1 MPLAWSNAGKR
12 DSVDAPMD
20 RRALLLAFVVAL
32 LGVVLL
38 VLYTKRYEREMSGG
52 EKVKLL
58 IAIKPI
64 ERGKP
69 ITDDQLSTREIP
81 QAYVED
87 RAIKEVDKPK
97 VLGLP
102 VGTTVQAQQTLMWTD
117 LATANE
123 ERRDLSALIVPG
135 SRAFSIRTRREDA
148 SAAMVKPGDYVDVIA
163 VLPDGNQPGTDA
175 KSSIV
180 LLQRILVLASGYETS
195 PDAVDLAAKDRRAA
209 EAVLTLS
216 MKIEQAQAVTVAM
229 EKGGL
234 TVVLRNPNDNVR
246 EEQLGKFSSS
256 ELIKPG
262 PVTIITGP
270 RIPTQITGGNR

>member
-1 MPLAWSNAGKR
+1 
-12 DSVDAPMD
+12 MD

-52 EKVKLL
+52 DKVKLL

-69 ITDDQLSTREIP
+69 ITDDMLSTRDVP

-97 VLGLP
+97 VLGLA
-102 VGTTVQAQQTLMWTD
+102 VGTTIQAQQTLMWTD

-135 SRAFSIRTRREDA
+135 SRAVSLRTRREDA

-163 VLPDGNQPGTDA
+163 VLPDPNQSGMVDVRA
-175 KSSIV
+175 AVV
-180 LLQRILVLASGYETS
+180 LLQKVLVLASGYETS
-195 PDAVDLAAKDRRAA
+195 PDAVDLAQKDRKGTD
-209 EAVLTLS
+209 AVLTLS
-216 MKIEQAQAVTVAM
+216 MKIEQAQAIAVAM
-229 EKGGL
+229 EKGQL
-234 TVVLRNPNDNVR
+234 QVVLRNPNDNVR
-246 EEQLGKFSSS
+246 EDNLPKYSST
-256 ELIKPG
+256 ELIKAG
-262 PVTIITGP
+262 PIIQVTRP
-270 RIPTQITGGNR
+270 NIPTAIGPGTQR

>member
-1 MPLAWSNAGKR
+1 
-12 DSVDAPMD
+12 MD
-20 RRALLLAFVVAL
+20 RRALVLAFVVAL

-52 EKVKLL
+52 DKVKLL

-87 RAIKEVDKPK
+87 RAVKEVDKPK
-97 VLGLP
+97 VLGLA

-123 ERRDLSALIVPG
+123 ERRDLSSLIVPG
-135 SRAFSIRTRREDA
+135 NRAFSIRARREDA
-148 SAAMVKPGDYVDVIA
+148 SSAMVKPGDYVDIIA
-163 VLPDGNQPGTDA
+163 VLPDPANLGTDA
-175 KSSIV
+175 KAAIV
-180 LLQRILVLASGYETS
+180 LLQKILVLASGYETS
-195 PDAVDLAAKDRRAA
+195 PDAVEITAKDRHGA
-209 EAVLTLS
+209 EAVLTVS
-216 MKIEQAQAVTVAM
+216 MKIEQAQAASVAM
-229 EKGGL
+229 EKGSL

-246 EEQLGKFSSS
+246 EDQLAKYSST
-256 ELIKPG
+256 ELIKAG
-262 PVTIITGP
+262 PVTFISGP
-270 RIPTQITGGNR
+270 RMPTQINAGNR

>member
-1 MPLAWSNAGKR
+1 
-12 DSVDAPMD
+12 MD

-52 EKVKLL
+52 DKVKLL

-69 ITDDQLSTREIP
+69 ITDDMLSTRDVP

-97 VLGLP
+97 ILGLA
-102 VGTTVQAQQTLMWTD
+102 VGTTIQAQQTLMWTD

-135 SRAFSIRTRREDA
+135 SRAVSLRTRREDA

-163 VLPDGNQPGTDA
+163 VLPDPNAPSSLTDA
-175 KSSIV
+175 RAAIV
-180 LLQRILVLASGYETS
+180 LLQKVLVLASGYETS
-195 PDAVDLAAKDRRAA
+195 PDAVDLAAKERKGN

-216 MKIEQAQAVTVAM
+216 MKIEQAQAIAVAM
-229 EKGGL
+229 EKGQL
-234 TVVLRNPNDNVR
+234 QVVLRNPNDNVR
-246 EEQLGKFSSS
+246 EENLPKYSSS
-256 ELIKPG
+256 ELIKSG
-262 PVTIITGP
+262 PIITVTGP
-270 RIPTQITGGNR
+270 RIPTAIPAGNPR

>member
-1 MPLAWSNAGKR
+1 
-12 DSVDAPMD
+12 MD

-52 EKVKLL
+52 DKVKLL

-87 RAIKEVDKPK
+87 RAIKEIDKPK
-97 VLGLP
+97 VLGLA

-163 VLPDGNQPGTDA
+163 VLPDTGSGIGNATSA
-175 KSSIV
+175 AVV

-195 PDAVDLAAKDRRAA
+195 PDAVDLVTREKERRASD
-209 EAVLTLS
+209 AVLTLS
-216 MKIEQAQAVTVAM
+216 MKIEQAQAISVAM
-229 EKGGL
+229 EKGQL
-234 TVVLRNPNDNVR
+234 TV
-246 EEQLGKFSSS
+246 
-256 ELIKPG
+256 
-262 PVTIITGP
+262 
-270 RIPTQITGGNR
+270 

>member
-1 MPLAWSNAGKR
+1 
-12 DSVDAPMD
+12 MD

-52 EKVKLL
+52 DKVKLL

-69 ITDDQLSTREIP
+69 ITDDMLSTRDVP

-97 VLGLP
+97 VLGLA
-102 VGTTVQAQQTLMWTD
+102 VGTTIQAQQTLMWTD

-135 SRAFSIRTRREDA
+135 SRAVSLRTRREDA

-163 VLPDGNQPGTDA
+163 VLPDPNQSGMSDVRA
-175 KSSIV
+175 AVV
-180 LLQRILVLASGYETS
+180 LLQKVLVLASGYETS
-195 PDAVDLAAKDRRAA
+195 PDAVDLAAKDRKSSDS
-209 EAVLTLS
+209 VLTLS
-216 MKIEQAQAVTVAM
+216 MKIEQAQAVAVAM
-229 EKGGL
+229 EKGQL
-234 TVVLRNPNDNVR
+234 QVVLRNPNDNVR
-246 EEQLGKFSSS
+246 EDNLPKYSSS
-256 ELIKPG
+256 ELIKAG
-262 PVTIITGP
+262 PIIQVTRP
-270 RIPTQITGGNR
+270 NIPTAIGPGTQR

>member
-1 MPLAWSNAGKR
+1 
-12 DSVDAPMD
+12 MD

-52 EKVKLL
+52 DKVKLL

-69 ITDDQLSTREIP
+69 ITDDMLSTRDVP

-97 VLGLP
+97 VLGLA

-135 SRAFSIRTRREDA
+135 SRAVSLRLRREDA
-148 SAAMVKPGDYVDVIA
+148 SAAMVKPGDYVDVLA
-163 VLPDGNQPGTDA
+163 VLQDPAQPQAADA
-175 KSSIV
+175 RAAVV
-180 LLQRILVLASGYETS
+180 LLQKVLVLASGYETS
-195 PDAVDLAAKDRRAA
+195 PDAVDLSAKDRKGGQQAI
-209 EAVLTLS
+209 LTLS
-216 MKIEQAQAVTVAM
+216 MKIEQAQAVAVAM
-229 EKGGL
+229 EKGEL
-234 TVVLRNPNDNVR
+234 QVVLRNPNDNVR
-246 EEQLGKFSSS
+246 EDNLPKYSSS
-256 ELIKPG
+256 ELIKAG
-262 PVTIITGP
+262 PVIQIARPSLPTAIGP
-270 RIPTQITGGNR
+270 GTQR

>member
-1 MPLAWSNAGKR
+1 
-12 DSVDAPMD
+12 MD

-52 EKVKLL
+52 DKVKLL

-69 ITDDQLSTREIP
+69 ITDDMLSTRDVP

-97 VLGLP
+97 ILGLA
-102 VGTTVQAQQTLMWTD
+102 VGTTIQAQQTLMWTD

-135 SRAFSIRTRREDA
+135 SRAVSLRTRREDA

-163 VLPDGNQPGTDA
+163 VLPDPN
-175 KSSIV
+175 SSGMSDVRAAVV
-180 LLQRILVLASGYETS
+180 LLQKVLVLASGYETS
-195 PDAVDLAAKDRRAA
+195 PDAVDLASKDRKSS

-216 MKIEQAQAVTVAM
+216 MKIEQAQAVAVAM
-229 EKGGL
+229 EKGQL
-234 TVVLRNPNDNVR
+234 QVVLRNPNDNVR
-246 EEQLGKFSSS
+246 EDNLPKYSST
-256 ELIKPG
+256 ELIKAGPIIQVTRPNLPTAIGPG
-262 PVTIITGP
+262 
-270 RIPTQITGGNR
+270 TQR

>member
-1 MPLAWSNAGKR
+1 
-12 DSVDAPMD
+12 
-20 RRALLLAFVVAL
+20 LAFVVAL

-52 EKVKLL
+52 DKVKLL

-69 ITDDQLSTREIP
+69 ITDDMLSTRDVP

-97 VLGLP
+97 ILGLA
-102 VGTTVQAQQTLMWTD
+102 VGTTIQAQQTLMWTD

-135 SRAFSIRTRREDA
+135 SRAVSLRTRREDA

-163 VLPDGNQPGTDA
+163 VLPDPNQPQLA
-175 KSSIV
+175 AASAAVV
-180 LLQRILVLASGYETS
+180 LLQKILVLASGYETS
-195 PDAVDLAAKDRRAA
+195 PDAVDLAAKDRKGS

-216 MKIEQAQAVTVAM
+216 MKIEQAQAIAVAM
-229 EKGGL
+229 EKGQL
-234 TVVLRNPNDNVR
+234 QVVLRNPNDNVR
-246 EEQLGKFSSS
+246 EDNLPKYSSV
-256 ELIKPG
+256 ELIKSG
-262 PVTIITGP
+262 PVIQVTRP
-270 RIPTQITGGNR
+270 NIPTAIGPGTQR

>member
-1 MPLAWSNAGKR
+1 
-12 DSVDAPMD
+12 MD

-52 EKVKLL
+52 DKVKLL

-64 ERGKP
+64 ERGKA
-69 ITDDQLSTREIP
+69 ITDDELSTREVP

-97 VLGLP
+97 ILGLN

-123 ERRDLSALIVPG
+123 ERRDLSSLILPG
-135 SRAFSIRTRREDA
+135 NRAFSLRTRREDA

-163 VLPDGNQPGTDA
+163 VLPEPGSLSNLDA
-175 KSSIV
+175 VV
-180 LLQRILVLASGYETS
+180 LLQKVLVLASGYQTS
-195 PDAVDLAAKDRRAA
+195 PDAVDLSKERRGS
-209 EAVLTLS
+209 ESILTLS
-216 MKIEQAQAVTVAM
+216 MKIEQAQAVSVAM
-229 EKGGL
+229 DKGAI
-234 TVVLRNPNDNVR
+234 TVVLRNPNDNIR
-246 EEQLGKFSSS
+246 DDQIPKFSSA
-256 ELIKPG
+256 ELIKSG
-262 PVTIITGP
+262 PVTVITGP
-270 RIPTQITGGNR
+270 RIPTAIPAGNQR

>member
-1 MPLAWSNAGKR
+1 
-12 DSVDAPMD
+12 MD

-52 EKVKLL
+52 DKVKLL

-69 ITDDQLSTREIP
+69 ITDDMLSTRDVP

-97 VLGLP
+97 ILGLA
-102 VGTTVQAQQTLMWTD
+102 VGTTISAQQTLMWTD

-135 SRAFSIRTRREDA
+135 SRAVSLRTRREDA

-163 VLPDGNQPGTDA
+163 VLPDPNQPQLA
-175 KSSIV
+175 AASAAVV
-180 LLQRILVLASGYETS
+180 LLQKILVLASGYETS
-195 PDAVDLAAKDRRAA
+195 PDAVDVAAKDRKGT

-216 MKIEQAQAVTVAM
+216 MKIEQAQAIAVAM
-229 EKGGL
+229 EKGQL
-234 TVVLRNPNDNVR
+234 QVVLRKDRKSV
-246 EEQLGKFSSS
+246 
-256 ELIKPG
+256 
-262 PVTIITGP
+262 V
-270 RIPTQITGGNR
+270 

>member
-1 MPLAWSNAGKR
+1 
-12 DSVDAPMD
+12 MD

-52 EKVKLL
+52 DKVKLL

-69 ITDDQLSTREIP
+69 ITDDMLSTRDVP

-97 VLGLP
+97 ILGLA
-102 VGTTVQAQQTLMWTD
+102 VGTTIQAQQTLMWTD

-135 SRAFSIRTRREDA
+135 SRAVSLRTRREDA

-163 VLPDGNQPGTDA
+163 VLPDPNQPQLA
-175 KSSIV
+175 SASAAVV
-180 LLQRILVLASGYETS
+180 LLQKILVLASGYETS
-195 PDAVDLAAKDRRAA
+195 PDAVDLAAKDRKGT

-216 MKIEQAQAVTVAM
+216 MKIEQAQAVAVAM
-229 EKGGL
+229 EKGQL
-234 TVVLRNPNDNVR
+234 QVVLRNPNDNVR
-246 EEQLGKFSSS
+246 EDNLPKYSSV
-256 ELIKPG
+256 ELIKAG
-262 PVTIITGP
+262 PIIRVSGP
-270 RIPTQITGGNR
+270 NIPTAIPAGGNR

>member
-1 MPLAWSNAGKR
+1 
-12 DSVDAPMD
+12 MD

-52 EKVKLL
+52 DKVKLL

-69 ITDDQLSTREIP
+69 ITDDMLSTRDVP

-97 VLGLP
+97 ILGLA
-102 VGTTVQAQQTLMWTD
+102 VGTTIQAQQTLMWTD

-135 SRAFSIRTRREDA
+135 SRAVSIKTRREDA
-148 SAAMVKPGDYVDVIA
+148 SSAMVKPGDYVDIIA
-163 VLPDGNQPGTDA
+163 VLPDPNQPSITDSRA
-175 KSSIV
+175 AVV
-180 LLQRILVLASGYETS
+180 LLQKILVLASGYETS
-195 PDAVDLAAKDRRAA
+195 PDAVDLAAKDRKGQ

-216 MKIEQAQAVTVAM
+216 MKIEQAQAIAVAM
-229 EKGGL
+229 EKGAL
-234 TVVLRNPNDNVR
+234 NVVLRNPNDNVR
-246 EEQLGKFSSS
+246 EENLPKYSSS
-256 ELIKPG
+256 ELIKAG
-262 PVTIITGP
+262 PVTIISGP
-270 RIPTQITGGNR
+270 RIPTAIPAGNRQ

>member
-1 MPLAWSNAGKR
+1 
-12 DSVDAPMD
+12 MD

-52 EKVKLL
+52 DKVKLL
-58 IAIKPI
+58 LAIKPI

-69 ITDDQLSTREIP
+69 ITDDMLSTRDVP

-97 VLGLP
+97 ILGLA

-135 SRAFSIRTRREDA
+135 SRAVSLRTRREDA

-163 VLPDGNQPGTDA
+163 VLPDPNQPTLA
-175 KSSIV
+175 AASAAVV
-180 LLQRILVLASGYETS
+180 LLQKVLVLASGYETS
-195 PDAVDLAAKDRRAA
+195 PDAVDLAAKDRKGS
-209 EAVLTLS
+209 ESVLTLS
-216 MKIEQAQAVTVAM
+216 MKIEQAQAVAVAM
-229 EKGGL
+229 EKGQL
-234 TVVLRNPNDNVR
+234 QVVLRNPNDNVR
-246 EEQLGKFSSS
+246 EENLPKYSSV
-256 ELIKPG
+256 ELIKAG
-262 PVTIITGP
+262 PIIQITRPSLPTEIGRGP
-270 RIPTQITGGNR
+270 R

>member
-1 MPLAWSNAGKR
+1 
-12 DSVDAPMD
+12 MD

-52 EKVKLL
+52 DKVKLL

-69 ITDDQLSTREIP
+69 ITDDMLSTRGVP

-97 VLGLP
+97 ILGLA
-102 VGTTVQAQQTLMWTD
+102 VGTTIQAQQTLMWTD

-135 SRAFSIRTRREDA
+135 SRAVSLRTRREDA

-163 VLPDGNQPGTDA
+163 VLPDPNAAQYADA
-175 KSSIV
+175 RAAVV
-180 LLQRILVLASGYETS
+180 LLQKVLVLASGYETS
-195 PDAVDLAAKDRRAA
+195 PDAVDLAAKDRKGSDAI
-209 EAVLTLS
+209 LTLS
-216 MKIEQAQAVTVAM
+216 MKIEQAQAIAVAM
-229 EKGGL
+229 EKGQL
-234 TVVLRNPNDNVR
+234 QVVLRNPNDNVR
-246 EEQLGKFSSS
+246 EDNLPKYSSS
-256 ELIKPG
+256 ELIKAG
-262 PVTIITGP
+262 PIITVSRP
-270 RIPTQITGGNR
+270 NIPTAIGPGTQR

>member
-1 MPLAWSNAGKR
+1 
-12 DSVDAPMD
+12 MD

-52 EKVKLL
+52 DKVKLL

-69 ITDDQLSTREIP
+69 ITDDQLSVREIP

-97 VLGLP
+97 VLGLA

-135 SRAFSIRTRREDA
+135 SRAFTLKTRREDA

-163 VLPDGNQPGTDA
+163 VLPDPNSLGLTDA
-175 KSSIV
+175 RAAVV
-180 LLQRILVLASGYETS
+180 LLQKILVLASGYETS
-195 PDAVDLAAKDRRAA
+195 PDAVDLAAKDRRNA

-216 MKIEQAQAVTVAM
+216 MKIEQAQAASVAM
-229 EKGGL
+229 EKGQL
-234 TVVLRNPNDNVR
+234 TVVLRNPNDNIR
-246 EEQLGKFSSS
+246 EEQISKFSSS
-256 ELIKPG
+256 ELIKAG
-262 PVTIITGP
+262 PVTIISRP
-270 RIPTQITGGNR
+270 SMPTQIGPGNQR

>member
-1 MPLAWSNAGKR
+1 
-12 DSVDAPMD
+12 MD

-52 EKVKLL
+52 DKVKLL
-58 IAIKPI
+58 LAIKPI

-69 ITDDQLSTREIP
+69 ITDDMLSTRDVP

-97 VLGLP
+97 ILGLA

-135 SRAFSIRTRREDA
+135 SRAVSLRTRREDV
-148 SAAMVKPGDYVDVIA
+148 SGAMVKPGDYVDVIA
-163 VLPDGNQPGTDA
+163 VLPDPNQTALTDA
-175 KSSIV
+175 RAAVV
-180 LLQRILVLASGYETS
+180 LLQKILVLAAGYETS
-195 PDAVDLAAKDRRAA
+195 PDAVDIAAKDRKGS

-216 MKIEQAQAVTVAM
+216 MKIEQAQAVAVAM
-229 EKGGL
+229 EKGQL
-234 TVVLRNPNDNVR
+234 QVVLRNPNDNVR
-246 EEQLGKFSSS
+246 EENLPKYSSV
-256 ELIKPG
+256 ELIKAGPIIQISRPSLPTAIGPG
-262 PVTIITGP
+262 
-270 RIPTQITGGNR
+270 TQR

>member
-1 MPLAWSNAGKR
+1 
-12 DSVDAPMD
+12 MD

-52 EKVKLL
+52 DKVKLL

-69 ITDDQLSTREIP
+69 ITDDMLSTRDVP

-97 VLGLP
+97 ILGLA

-135 SRAFSIRTRREDA
+135 SRAVSIKTRRDDA
-148 SAAMVKPGDYVDVIA
+148 SSAMVRPGDYVDVIA
-163 VLPDGNQPGTDA
+163 VLPDSNTIGSDT
-175 KSSIV
+175 KSAIV
-180 LLQRILVLASGYETS
+180 LLQRVLVLASGYETS
-195 PDAVDLAAKDRRAA
+195 PDNIDVAAKDRKA
-209 EAVLTLS
+209 EAILTLS
-216 MKIEQAQAVTVAM
+216 LKLEQAQAIAVAM
-229 EKGGL
+229 ERGSVQ
-234 TVVLRNPNDNVR
+234 VVLRNPNDNVR
-246 EEQLGKFSSS
+246 EDQIPKFSSS
-256 ELIKPG
+256 ELIKSG
-262 PVTIITGP
+262 PVTFVQGP
-270 RIPTQITGGNR
+270 RIPTAIPAGNQR

>member
-1 MPLAWSNAGKR
+1 
-12 DSVDAPMD
+12 MD
-20 RRALLLAFVVAL
+20 RRALILAFVVAL

-52 EKVKLL
+52 DKVKVL

-69 ITDDQLSTREIP
+69 ITDDMLSTHEVP

-87 RAIKEVDKPK
+87 RAIKEIDKPK
-97 VLGLP
+97 VLGLA

-135 SRAFSIRTRREDA
+135 NRAVSIRTRREDA
-148 SAAMVKPGDYVDVIA
+148 SSAMVKPGDYVDVIA
-163 VLPDGNQPGTDA
+163 VLPDPSQPAISDA
-175 KSSIV
+175 RASIV
-180 LLQRILVLASGYETS
+180 LLQKILVLASGYDTS
-195 PDAVDLAAKDRRAA
+195 PDAVDLTKKRNQA

-216 MKIEQAQAVTVAM
+216 MKLDQAQQVAVAM
-229 EKGGL
+229 DKGEL
-234 TVVLRNPNDNVR
+234 NVVLRNPNDNVK
-246 EEQLGKFSSS
+246 EDQIPKYSSS
-256 ELIKPG
+256 ELIKLG
-262 PVTIITGP
+262 PVKYVAGP
-270 RIPTQITGGNR
+270 SRPTEIPGGNRQ

>member
-1 MPLAWSNAGKR
+1 
-12 DSVDAPMD
+12 MD

-52 EKVKLL
+52 DKVKLL

-69 ITDDQLSTREIP
+69 ITDDMLSTREVP

-97 VLGLP
+97 VLGLA
-102 VGTTVQAQQTLMWTD
+102 VGTTIQAQQTLMWTD

-135 SRAFSIRTRREDA
+135 SRAVSLRTRREDA

-163 VLPDGNQPGTDA
+163 VLPDPNQATVVDA
-175 KSSIV
+175 RAAVV
-180 LLQRILVLASGYETS
+180 LLQKVLVLASGYETS
-195 PDAVDLAAKDRRAA
+195 PDAVDVAQKERRGSD
-209 EAVLTLS
+209 AVLTLS
-216 MKIEQAQAVTVAM
+216 LKIEQAQAIAVAM
-229 EKGGL
+229 EKGQL
-234 TVVLRNPNDNVR
+234 QVVLRNPNDNVR
-246 EEQLGKFSSS
+246 EDNLPKYSSV
-256 ELIKPG
+256 ELIKAG
-262 PVTIITGP
+262 PIIQVTRP
-270 RIPTQITGGNR
+270 NIPTAIGPGSQR

>member
-1 MPLAWSNAGKR
+1 
-12 DSVDAPMD
+12 MD
-20 RRALLLAFVVAL
+20 RRALILAFVVAL

-52 EKVKLL
+52 DKVKLL

-97 VLGLP
+97 VLGLA

-135 SRAFSIRTRREDA
+135 NRAFSIRTRREDA
-148 SAAMVKPGDYVDVIA
+148 SSAMVKPGDYVDVIA
-163 VLPDGNQPGTDA
+163 ILPDPNQLGQSDA
-175 KSSIV
+175 RAAVV
-180 LLQRILVLASGYETS
+180 LLQKVLVLASGYETS
-195 PDAVDLAAKDRRAA
+195 PDAVDLASKERHGT
-209 EAVLTLS
+209 ESVLTLS
-216 MKIEQAQAVTVAM
+216 MKIEQAQQVSVAM

-234 TVVLRNPNDNVR
+234 TVVLRNPNDNIT
-246 EEQLGKFSSS
+246 EQQLAKFSSGD
-256 ELIKPG
+256 LIKAG
-262 PVTIITGP
+262 PAVFVTAKAHP
-270 RIPTQITGGNR
+270 VEIPSGGNR

>member
-1 MPLAWSNAGKR
+1 
-12 DSVDAPMD
+12 MD

-52 EKVKLL
+52 DKIKLL
-58 IAIKPI
+58 IALKPI

-135 SRAFSIRTRREDA
+135 SRGFSIKTRREDA
-148 SAAMVKPGDYVDVIA
+148 SSAMVKPGDYVDVIA
-163 VLPDGNQPGTDA
+163 VLPDSSQPGVDA
-175 KSSIV
+175 RSSIV

-195 PDAVDLAAKDRRAA
+195 PDAVDIAAKDRRVGDAI
-209 EAVLTLS
+209 LTLA
-216 MKIEQAQAVTVAM
+216 MKIEQAQAVAVAM
-229 EKGGL
+229 ERGQI

-246 EEQLGKFSSS
+246 EEQIGKYGSS
-256 ELIKPG
+256 ELIKSG
-262 PVTIITGP
+262 PVTVVTGRQLP
-270 RIPTQITGGNR
+270 TAIPAGNR

>member
-1 MPLAWSNAGKR
+1 
-12 DSVDAPMD
+12 MD

-52 EKVKLL
+52 DKVKLL

-69 ITDDQLSTREIP
+69 VTDDMLSTREVP

-97 VLGLP
+97 ILGLA

-123 ERRDLSALIVPG
+123 ERRDLSSLIVPG
-135 SRAFSIRTRREDA
+135 SRAVSIRTRREDA
-148 SAAMVKPGDYVDVIA
+148 SSAMVRPGDYVDVIA
-163 VLPDGNQPGTDA
+163 VLPDSTSPGSETRSA
-175 KSSIV
+175 IV
-180 LLQRILVLASGYETS
+180 LLQRVLVLASGYETS
-195 PDAVDLAAKDRRAA
+195 PDAIDVSDKNRKA

-216 MKIEQAQAVTVAM
+216 LKLEQAQAVSVAM
-229 EKGGL
+229 ERGSIQ
-234 TVVLRNPNDNVR
+234 VVLRNPNDNVR
-246 EEQLGKFSSS
+246 EDQIPKFSST
-256 ELIKPG
+256 ELIRSG
-262 PVTIITGP
+262 PVTIISGP
-270 RIPTQITGGNR
+270 HIPTAIPAGNQR

>member
-1 MPLAWSNAGKR
+1 
-12 DSVDAPMD
+12 MD

-52 EKVKLL
+52 DKVKLL

-69 ITDDQLSTREIP
+69 ITDDMLSTREIP

-97 VLGLP
+97 ILGLA
-102 VGTTVQAQQTLMWTD
+102 VGTTIQAQQTLMWTD

-135 SRAFSIRTRREDA
+135 SRAVSIKTRREDA
-148 SAAMVKPGDYVDVIA
+148 SSAMVKPGDYVDVIA
-163 VLPDGNQPGTDA
+163 VLPDPNQPQLQDA
-175 KSSIV
+175 RAAVV
-180 LLQRILVLASGYETS
+180 LLQKILVLASGYETS
-195 PDAVDLAAKDRRAA
+195 PDAVDLAAKDRKGQ

-216 MKIEQAQAVTVAM
+216 MKIEQAQAIAVAM
-229 EKGGL
+229 EKGSL
-234 TVVLRNPNDNVR
+234 NVVLRNPNENVR
-246 EEQLGKFSSS
+246 EDNLPKYSST
-256 ELIKPG
+256 ELIKAG
-262 PVTIITGP
+262 PVTIIQGP
-270 RIPTQITGGNR
+270 RIPTAIPAGNRQ